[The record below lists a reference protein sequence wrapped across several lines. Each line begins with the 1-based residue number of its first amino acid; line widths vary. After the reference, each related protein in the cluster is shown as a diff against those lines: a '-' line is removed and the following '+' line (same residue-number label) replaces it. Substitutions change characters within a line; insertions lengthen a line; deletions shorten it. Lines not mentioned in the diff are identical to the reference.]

1 MATPATALPFSAPR
15 PARLVPAIAAGHDLL
30 LALIVVGLFLLAPH
44 SGNFAWSDAPRH
56 ALNGVFVRDLI
67 AAMPLDDPAGFAYR
81 YYAQYPALTILFYP
95 PLFYLVSAPFYALMG
110 VSETTALFVEML
122 YYLAFAWGSLRLFRH
137 WLPSGQALVATVV
150 LVAAPE
156 IAFWGRQVMLE
167 VPALACIVW
176 SAVCFTRYRRTG
188 RSGLL
193 WLAAALLVAAM
204 YTKLNAG
211 FLVLAYAGTLAFER
225 RSALLRDRQVWA
237 VATVSAVAL
246 VPLLLLT
253 LKFGQANVQSVTGIA
268 DAVTSRHTLA
278 GWLWYARQLPGQLGW
293 PVVALAALGATAGV
307 AGLLRGRVRI
317 DGDLVFWLLWAVV
330 GYLFFS
336 SIDLKE
342 ARHSVLILAP
352 VVMLAVLGLRHMSG
366 LLARALWIAL
376 PVAVVGQT
384 VLARP
389 VDRVDGYAEAAN
401 WIAAMAPQHS
411 RVLFSGYRDGSF
423 TFAMRTHEERR
434 DLGVVRADKLLLE
447 VSVRRELGVKQK
459 AVSQAQLLEQI
470 RSLGVRYVVMQPGFW
485 TDLPAMQRFEALL
498 AGPDFELVKRVAT
511 PANYPAHEHG
521 LAIYRYKGPIRTGG
535 MAMDIDLPII
545 GSRISAR

>member
-1 MATPATALPFSAPR
+1 MATLAAQLPLAR
-15 PARLVPAIAAGHDLL
+15 PARLVPAVAAGHDLL
-30 LALIVVGLFLLAPH
+30 LALLVVGLFLLAPH

-56 ALNGVFVRDLI
+56 ALNGVFVKDLL
-67 AAMPLDDPAGFAYR
+67 AAMPLHDPAGFAYR

-122 YYLAFAWGSLRLFRH
+122 CYLAFAWGSLRLFRH
-137 WLPSGQALVATVV
+137 WLPSGQALAATIV

-167 VPALACIVW
+167 VPALACIAW
-176 SAVCFTRYRRTG
+176 SAVCFTRYRRSG
-188 RSGLL
+188 RAGWL
-193 WLAAALLVAAM
+193 WWAAALLVAAM

-211 FLVLAYAGTLAFER
+211 FLVLAYAGTLLFER
-225 RSALLRDRQVWA
+225 RAALLRDRQVWA
-237 VATVSAVAL
+237 VAVVSALAL
-246 VPLLLLT
+246 VPLIVLT

-278 GWLWYARQLPGQLGW
+278 GWLWYGRQLPAQLGW
-293 PVVALAALGATAGV
+293 PVVILAALGAASGMIAV
-307 AGLLRGRVRI
+307 ARGRVRV
-317 DGDLVFWLLWAVV
+317 DGDFVFWLLWAVA

-342 ARHSVLILAP
+342 ARHSVLILPP
-352 VVMLAVLGLRHMSG
+352 VVLLAVVGLGQLRRQV
-366 LLARALWIAL
+366 ARVAWIAL
-376 PVAVVGQT
+376 PLAVVGQT
-384 VLARP
+384 VVARP
-389 VDRVDGYAEAAN
+389 VDKVDGHAEAAN
-401 WIAAMAPQHS
+401 WIAAHAPRGS

-459 AVSQAQLLEQI
+459 AVSDAQLLGQMRALGI
-470 RSLGVRYVVMQPGFW
+470 RYIVMQPGFW

-498 AGPDFELVKRVAT
+498 AGPDFELVARIAT

-521 LAIYRYKGPIRTGG
+521 LAIYRYRGAIRTGG
-535 MAMDIDLPII
+535 TAMDIDLPII
-545 GSRISAR
+545 GSRITTR

>member
-1 MATPATALPFSAPR
+1 MAALATPLPLAAVR
-15 PARLVPAIAAGHDLL
+15 PARLVPAVAAGHDLL
-30 LALIVVGLFLLAPH
+30 LALLVVGLFLLAPH

-56 ALNGVFVRDLI
+56 ALNGVFVKDLL
-67 AAMPLDDPAGFAYR
+67 AAMPLHDPAGFAYR

-95 PLFYLVSAPFYALMG
+95 PLFYLVSAPFYAVMG

-122 YYLAFAWGSLRLFRH
+122 YYLAFAWGSLRLFRQ
-137 WLPSGQALVATVV
+137 WLPSGQALAATVM

-167 VPALACIVW
+167 VPALACIAW

-188 RSGLL
+188 RAGLL
-193 WLAAALLVAAM
+193 WWAAALLVAAM

-211 FLVLAYAGTLAFER
+211 FLVLAYAGTLVFER
-225 RSALLRDRQVWA
+225 RAALLRDGQVWA
-237 VATVSAVAL
+237 VAVVSALAL
-246 VPLLLLT
+246 VPLMVLT

-278 GWLWYARQLPGQLGW
+278 GWLWYGRQLPEQLGW
-293 PVVALAALGATAGV
+293 PVVTLATLGTGCGIMAFA
-307 AGLLRGRVRI
+307 RGRVRVN
-317 DGDLVFWLLWAVV
+317 GDLVFWLLWAAV

-342 ARHSVLILAP
+342 ARHSVLILPP
-352 VVMLAVLGLRHMSG
+352 VILLAVVGLGQLPRLVAG
-366 LLARALWIAL
+366 AAWIAL
-376 PVAVVGQT
+376 PLAVVGQT
-384 VLARP
+384 VVARP
-389 VDRVDGYAEAAN
+389 VDKVDGYAEAAD
-401 WIAAMAPQHS
+401 WIAAHAPRDS

-447 VSVRRELGVKQK
+447 ISVRRELGVKQK
-459 AVSQAQLLEQI
+459 AVSDAQLLGQMQA
-470 RSLGVRYVVMQPGFW
+470 LGIRYVVMQPGFW

-498 AGPDFELVKRVAT
+498 AGPDFELVARIAT

-521 LAIYRYKGPIRTGG
+521 LAIYRYRGAIHTGG
-535 MAMDIDLPII
+535 TAMDIDLPII
-545 GSRISAR
+545 GSRITTR